1 MYRVERTVN
10 YAKFG
15 EIQHSP
21 ENLER
26 VPGRLVLVTC
36 LLGPGGT
43 ATDKNF
49 VAQAKLVGAT
59 SASA

>member
-1 MYRVERTVN
+1 VN
-10 YAKFG
+10 YTKFG

-26 VPGRLVLVTC
+26 VPGCLVLVTC